1 MRWQTLV
8 RIGLALALVGV
19 SALLLLQWRGRDV
32 PTSDGAGPPAPL
44 PSADVVSEDEAGTL
58 TLTGIDGKPL
68 YEITYGRMR
77 VYADQ
82 RLEFEDSTTTF
93 SRDGVPHT
101 MKAPLSQMVGKAGPR
116 GDQPERILFP
126 KGVTLSAAS
135 GISIVSEGEATF
147 LNNDQKVVIPGP
159 MSFTRGRLSGSGVG
173 ADLYMDRSVLWILD
187 QAQLSVAPEVEG
199 GTPIQASATRI
210 GLADADGYMVLEEN
224 AVMMHQS
231 QRLAADNGRVSFA
244 EAGDVVQYIELRGN
258 SSVAST
264 DPTSNKPRLTATN
277 INLQFDPATGRPTQT
292 RLAENALAEL
302 KEEGQVTAVRGSV
315 IDIGVGPDGE
325 TVTRLEASAP
335 VEVKLPRQG
344 EQPARTITAAS
355 LLAEGDNGGAL
366 SRAVFTDNVD
376 YRETRPAQRGEAA
389 SERRATAQSLVL
401 ALNGDLADVQS
412 ATFRTNFKVVDGG
425 LTATA
430 DEAQYDSTKETLQ
443 LRGKKSRPKVV
454 DAEVDITASEIDA
467 DLRNDGFDARGLGA
481 ERVQSTLRPQKRA
494 GAQPGLFE
502 AGKDLAGT
510 STHLSYSRTS
520 RKAVYSGDVYLRQGE
535 ASLAAATVELDDNR
549 GDLKASGK
557 VASRL
562 IVDTG
567 EPASKDTPT
576 EIDAAALTYS
586 DSARTAEYTGGAQ
599 LRAANGERL
608 AGDRI
613 VLTLKPG
620 ERALKTME
628 ATAAPKG
635 EVRIHLLDD
644 REAAGQKLVFDA
656 ATGMYRLTG
665 TPAMVIV
672 PAASGGPDM
681 CTVTAGTTGTFNR
694 SGGAANFTNEG
705 GAVGAIRDRKCAEVR
720 KR

>member
-8 RIGLALALVGV
+8 RIGLAAALVGV
-19 SALLLLQWRGRDV
+19 SVLLLLQWRGREA
-32 PTSDGAGPPAPL
+32 PTSDGAGPTAPL

-68 YEITYGRMR
+68 YEIVYGRMR

-126 KGVTLSAAS
+126 KGVTLSAAN
-135 GISIVSEGEATF
+135 GISIVSDGEATF

-187 QAQLSVAPEVEG
+187 QAKLSVAPEVEG
-199 GTPIQASATRI
+199 GTPIEASATRI
-210 GLADADGYMVLEEN
+210 GLADADSYMVLEQN

-231 QRLAADNGRVSFA
+231 QRLAADNARVSFA

-258 SSVAST
+258 SSVSST
-264 DPTSNKPRLTATN
+264 DPASNKPRLTATN

-302 KEEGQVTAVRGSV
+302 KDEGRVTAVRGST
-315 IDIGVGPDGE
+315 IDIAVGPDGE
-325 TVTRLEASAP
+325 TVSRLEASAP
-335 VEVKLPRQG
+335 TEVKLPRQG
-344 EQPARTITAAS
+344 EQPARTITAQS
-355 LLAEGDNGGAL
+355 LLAEGDNGGPL
-366 SRAVFTDNVD
+366 SRAVFTGDVD
-376 YRETRPAQRGEAA
+376 YRETRPAQRGEPA
-389 SERRATAQSLVL
+389 SERHATSQSLML
-401 ALNGDLADVQS
+401 QLNGDLADVEA
-412 ATFRTNFKVVDGG
+412 ATFRTDFKVVDGG
-425 LTATA
+425 LTATS
-430 DEAQYDSTKETLQ
+430 DEARYDSGRETLQ
-443 LRGKKSRPKVV
+443 LRGRKSRPHVV
-454 DAEVDITASEIDA
+454 EADVDITATEIDA
-467 DLRNDGFDARGLGA
+467 DLRNEGFEARGLGA
-481 ERVQSTLRPQKRA
+481 ERVQSVLMPQKRA

-502 AGKDLAGT
+502 AGKNVAGT
-510 STHLSYSRTS
+510 STSLSYSRTS
-520 RKAVYSGDVYLRQGE
+520 RKAVYTGDVYLRQGD
-535 ASLAAATVELDDNR
+535 ASLAAATVELDDHR

-562 IVDTG
+562 LVDTG
-567 EPASKDTPT
+567 DKASKEKPT
-576 EIDAAALTYS
+576 EIDAAALVYS
-586 DSARTAEYTGGAQ
+586 DAARTADYTGGAQ

-608 AGDRI
+608 SGDRI
-613 VLTLKPG
+613 LLTLKPG
-620 ERALKTME
+620 ERVLKTME

-635 EVRIHLLDD
+635 EVRIHLLEDH
-644 REAAGQKLVFDA
+644 EAAGQKLVFDA
-656 ATGMYRLTG
+656 ATEMYRLTG
-665 TPAMVIV
+665 TPAVLIV
-672 PAASGGPDM
+672 PAADRPGICS
-681 CTVTAGTTGTFNR
+681 VHTGSTFTFSR
-694 SGGAANFTNEG
+694 TGKIGASTSEG
-705 GAVGAIRDRKCAEVR
+705 GALGQARDAKCAEVR